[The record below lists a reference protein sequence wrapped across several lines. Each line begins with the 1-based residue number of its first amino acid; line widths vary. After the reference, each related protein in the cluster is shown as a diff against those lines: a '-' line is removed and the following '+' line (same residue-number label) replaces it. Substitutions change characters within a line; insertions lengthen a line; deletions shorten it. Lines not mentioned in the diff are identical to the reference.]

1 MIFLLATTQP
11 VSFDASNPYFRYSR
25 CFFFTR
31 SHRISR
37 SRWIQP
43 ESAYYHYDASTNRV
57 SSISPSQ
64 WTFEWTS
71 GAWAIKS
78 AGLGTYIGL
87 SGTAANGT
95 SLAAVSSPVTWD
107 IWFDSVT
114 PSNYRFV
121 KMPLLFSYDER
132 ELTVAVAPHRLFVHN
147 TTQNWDLADFGNSTP
162 GTHVQT
168 WARWSGVHQTWS
180 ITRGWNYF

>member
-1 MIFLLATTQP
+1 MIFTSCLFFLLALP
-11 VSFDASNPYFRYSR
+11 LALASAIP
-25 CFFFTR
+25 R
-31 SHRISR
+31 SHLVTRDTIS
-37 SRWIQP
+37 SGQTYKITNVKSGTVVDL
-43 ESAYYHYDASTNRV
+43 SAGDNTTIIGYPDHDGSNQR
-57 SSISPSQ
+57 

-107 IWFDSVT
+107 IWFDSVN
-114 PSNYRFV
+114 PSNY
-121 KMPLLFSYDER
+121 
-132 ELTVAVAPHRLFVHN
+132 RLFVHN

-180 ITRGWNYF
+180 ITQ